1 MPPKPRFTREEVVE
15 AALALVSE
23 EGVEGLTARELGK
36 RLGSS
41 SQPIFTVFAD
51 MGEVR
56 DAVYAAARR
65 RMREYLGRAAG
76 FTPAFKQAGMQAIRF
91 AIEEPKL
98 FQMLMMAESE
108 APESFDEMFAKRG
121 GDSSDLID
129 FMMKSYELTRDEAK
143 ALFQHA
149 WIYTYGISVLCA
161 TKMCTFTEE
170 ELLQKVGVDFQA
182 MMMYIKS
189 GHLGDQTPVPEPVGE
204 DGAPNTA

>member
-23 EGVEGLTARELGK
+23 EGIESLTARELAK
-36 RLGSS
+36 RLGTSA
-41 SQPIFTVFAD
+41 QPIFTVFAD
-51 MGEVR
+51 MDEVH
-56 DAVYAAARR
+56 DEVHNAARQ
-65 RMREYLGRAAG
+65 RMRTFLGQATG

-98 FQMLMMAESE
+98 FQMLMMTESE
-108 APESFDEMFAKRG
+108 VPESFDEMFAKRG
-121 GDSSDLID
+121 GDASDLIN
-129 FMMKSYELTRDEAK
+129 FMMKSYGISRDEAT

-149 WIYTYGISVLCA
+149 WIYTFGISVLCA

-189 GHLGDQTPVPEPVGE
+189 GHLEDQTPIPEPIEESDASSTV
-204 DGAPNTA
+204 